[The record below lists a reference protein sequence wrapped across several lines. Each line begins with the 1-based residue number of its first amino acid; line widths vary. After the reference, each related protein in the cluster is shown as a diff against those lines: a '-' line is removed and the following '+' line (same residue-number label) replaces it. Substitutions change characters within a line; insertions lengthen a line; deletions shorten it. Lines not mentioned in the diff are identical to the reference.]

1 MADRSIIV
9 RLRAEV
15 SEFVRGMQQAKKATE
30 DVGQAAPKADSSL
43 QKMVQ
48 SARDNREA
56 WTTAGTA
63 LTAFGT
69 AIVGVG
75 AAALKTGIEYNT
87 LQQTSRAALTTLTG
101 SAEAANAQ
109 MDKLDAFARTSP
121 FAKGVFI
128 QAQQQMLGFGI
139 EANKVIPYLD
149 AIQNAVA
156 ATGGSNQ
163 DIAELTRIFSQ
174 VQAAAKITATDLMQ
188 FGQRGVDAATL
199 IGTQMDM
206 TGAQVREA
214 ITAGT
219 LDAGQ
224 ALDALAAGMEQR
236 FGGAADNVKNT
247 FAGSMDRV
255 KAAWRDLSSELASG
269 LVDPQGGGGLVD
281 WLNGIADA
289 MRRFQAA
296 PDWVRGGT
304 AALAGLVG
312 VAALLGGGALVLIPR
327 LVSLYDALGQ
337 LGPAGERAQAAMGKF
352 GNALPAAGRIASLAG
367 AILSVASATG
377 MLIDQLNAGNAAMG
391 RNALERGIRS
401 IAESGAGLE
410 EVSAQFSN
418 FGKVLGLDVVTS
430 VDDLGSA
437 MDRLLDKKA
446 FWEWGG
452 GTQALERFVGA
463 LPGVTSSLE
472 QVEGRFSELDQTLAG
487 MVQAGH
493 ADTVRAFLEQLYAEA
508 ESRGWT
514 IDQINGLLAQTE
526 DALIGVED
534 AAAGADG
541 AVRSVGGA
549 FDYTTGK
556 VRDHAT
562 ALQEMIDKQRE
573 AAGVVLDQREAQRR
587 FEEAVAGVSDALS
600 KQVDELAR
608 QYEQQG
614 MGADAAR
621 RRAEAEVEAAN
632 KLDISTEAGRR
643 NQAAL
648 DEVAAAGWRLIDSA
662 KANGASQ
669 GELQGIMSTTRDRVI
684 AAAESMGMAR
694 ADAERYADSL
704 GLIPAYVGTKVTVDT
719 LAAHAAIDELR
730 RKASAS
736 IQMRVNVNENY
747 VPARSPN
754 QIMRAGGGSVFG
766 PGTETSDSI
775 PALLSHNEHVLS
787 AREVRGMGGHGA
799 VERLRALARKG
810 AVPQYAFA
818 AGGAVVSRPMSAF
831 ATGGAVRAPSIT
843 VPDTVRLS
851 PESVRQVAEAI
862 VAGAHE
868 VSTGV
873 LAGAARSAAGSSS
886 TRGLTW

>member
-1 MADRSIIV
+1 MADRSIVV

-15 SEFVRGMQQAKKATE
+15 SDFVRGMAQAKKATDE
-30 DVGQAAPKADSSL
+30 VGSAAPRAQSPL

-109 MDKLDAFARTSP
+109 MDKLDEFARSSP
-121 FAKGVFI
+121 FAKQVFI
-128 QAQQQMLGFGI
+128 TAQQQMLGFGI
-139 EANKVIPYLD
+139 EARKVIPYLD

-174 VQAAAKITATDLMQ
+174 VQASAKITAVDLMQ

-199 IGTQMDM
+199 IGTQMGM

-236 FGGAADNVKNT
+236 FGGAADNVKDT

-255 KAAWRDLSSELASG
+255 KAAWRDLSSELASS
-269 LVDPQGGGGLVD
+269 LVDPQGGGALVD

-289 MRRFQAA
+289 LRSFQALPEPVKA
-296 PDWVRGGT
+296 TT
-304 AALAGLVG
+304 AALVGLVG
-312 VAALLGGGALVLIPR
+312 VASLLAGGAMLLVPR
-327 LVSLYDALGQ
+327 VVDLYDALGS
-337 LGPAGERAQAAMGKF
+337 LGPVGAKAQAGMRGMAGALPAVARAAQAAAIALTAVAIAAEPLENLGSMAATGDAAEAIRKFSGEAAQGAITAQNLNAAFADLVYRNGDLGEF
-352 GNALPAAGRIASLAG
+352 GNAVNQVFSPNFWGRTSQVVTGATKLITLGLVDIDSSVQEVRNRFEEFGKQLATMD
-367 AILSVASATG
+367 AASAV
-377 MLIDQLNAGNAAMG
+377 AAFQQMAAETDG
-391 RNALERGIRS
+391 SEQAL
-401 IAESGAGLE
+401 A
-410 EVSAQFSN
+410 
-418 FGKVLGLDVVTS
+418 
-430 VDDLGSA
+430 
-437 MDRLLDKKA
+437 RLL
-446 FWEWGG
+446 
-452 GTQALERFVGA
+452 
-463 LPGVTSSLE
+463 
-472 QVEGRFSELDQTLAG
+472 ELMPAY
-487 MVQAGH
+487 
-493 ADTVRAFLEQLYAEA
+493 R
-508 ESRGWT
+508 
-514 IDQINGLLAQTE
+514 
-526 DALIGVED
+526 DALIQQ
-534 AAAGADG
+534 ATAAGLATDDATLLKIATG
-541 AVRSVGGA
+541 ELEAAQEQAGGA
-549 FDYTTGK
+549 FDYTTTK
-556 VRDHAT
+556 IDAQVVS
-562 ALQEMIDKQRE
+562 LQSMIDKQRE

-587 FEEAVAGVSDALS
+587 FEEAVAKATATIEENG
-600 KQVDELAR
+600 K
-608 QYEQQG
+608 
-614 MGADAAR
+614 
-621 RRAEAEVEAAN
+621 N
-632 KLDISTEAGRR
+632 LDITTEKGRA

-648 DEVAAAGWRLIDSA
+648 DAIAASGWAMIDSA
-662 KANGASQ
+662 RANGASQ
-669 GELQGIMSTTRDRVI
+669 RDLQGIMQVTRDRFVS
-684 AAAESMGMAR
+684 AAVAAGMGAAEANRLADELGM
-694 ADAERYADSL
+694 
-704 GLIPAYVGTKVTVDT
+704 IPAYVGTKVTVDT
-719 LAAHAAIDELR
+719 LAAHAAIDALR
-730 RKASAS
+730 AKASAS

-810 AVPQYAFA
+810 ALPQYAFA
-818 AGGAVVSRPMSAF
+818 AGGPVLSRPVQSF
-831 ATGGAVRAPSIT
+831 AGGGAVRATAVGLSAADLAAALDGLSMTLMTEAGPIRAIARAEAVS
-843 VPDTVRLS
+843 TVR
-851 PESVRQVAEAI
+851 
-862 VAGAHE
+862 
-868 VSTGV
+868 
-873 LAGAARSAAGSSS
+873 AAAAG
-886 TRGLTW
+886 RR

>member
-1 MADRSIIV
+1 
-9 RLRAEV
+9 
-15 SEFVRGMQQAKKATE
+15 
-30 DVGQAAPKADSSL
+30 
-43 QKMVQ
+43 
-48 SARDNREA
+48 
-56 WTTAGTA
+56 
-63 LTAFGT
+63 
-69 AIVGVG
+69 
-75 AAALKTGIEYNT
+75 
-87 LQQTSRAALTTLTG
+87 
-101 SAEAANAQ
+101 
-109 MDKLDAFARTSP
+109 
-121 FAKGVFI
+121 
-128 QAQQQMLGFGI
+128 
-139 EANKVIPYLD
+139 
-149 AIQNAVA
+149 
-156 ATGGSNQ
+156 
-163 DIAELTRIFSQ
+163 
-174 VQAAAKITATDLMQ
+174 
-188 FGQRGVDAATL
+188 
-199 IGTQMDM
+199 
-206 TGAQVREA
+206 
-214 ITAGT
+214 
-219 LDAGQ
+219 
-224 ALDALAAGMEQR
+224 
-236 FGGAADNVKNT
+236 VKNT

-304 AALAGLVG
+304 VALAGLVG

-352 GNALPAAGRIASLAG
+352 GNALPAVGRIASLAG

-401 IAESGAGLE
+401 VAESGAGLE

-514 IDQINGLLAQTE
+514 IDQINGLLTQTE

-534 AAAGADG
+534 AAAGTDG

-573 AAGVVLDQREAQRR
+573 AAGIVLEQREAQRR
-587 FEEAVAGVSDALS
+587 FEEAVAKATATL
-600 KQVDELAR
+600 KEN
-608 QYEQQG
+608 
-614 MGADAAR
+614 GAG
-621 RRAEAEVEAAN
+621 
-632 KLDISTEAGRR
+632 LDITTEKGRA

-648 DEVAAAGWRLIDSA
+648 DAIAASGWAMIDSA

-669 GELQGIMSTTRDRVI
+669 RDLQGIMQVTRDRFVG
-684 AAAESMGMAR
+684 AAVAAGMGAAEANRLADELGM
-694 ADAERYADSL
+694 
-704 GLIPAYVGTKVTVDT
+704 IPAYVGTRVTVDT

-775 PALLSHNEHVLS
+775 PAWLSHNEHVLS

-818 AGGAVVSRPMSAF
+818 SGGPVLSRAVPAF
-831 ATGGAVRAPSIT
+831 ASGGPVSAAAAPSFSSAEIAAA
-843 VPDTVRLS
+843 VESALS
-851 PESVRQVAEAI
+851 GWQPMLKFGTR
-862 VAGAHE
+862 E
-868 VSTGV
+868 VHGEM
-873 LAGAARSAAGSSS
+873 RRINREFE
-886 TRGLTW
+886 TR